1 MTNRE
6 PQIVTNWD
14 LIPFDQIIDLYDS
27 VGWKVYSE
35 DPDSLLLAL
44 KNSTLVALATIDNPK
59 NDNNGSD
66 VIGLIRTISDRVS
79 INYIQDILVDPQYQ
93 RLGIGRRLVQFA
105 LSHFASVRTTVLMT
119 DNDPAQLAF
128 YQSLGLKNLSQL
140 KKHKL
145 NAFAKF
151 KDVELE

>member
-1 MTNRE
+1 M
-6 PQIVTNWD
+6 
-14 LIPFDQIIDLYDS
+14 PFEQIINLYDS

-66 VIGLIRTISDRVS
+66 VIGLIRTISDQVS

-93 RLGIGRRLVQFA
+93 RLGIGRRLVQYA
-105 LSHFASVRTTVLMT
+105 LSHFAGVRTTVLMT

-128 YQSLGLKNLSQL
+128 YQSLGLKNLSRL
-140 KKHKL
+140 NKHKL